1 MSMEIEA
8 KVRVPSHDAVRQR
21 LHALGATG
29 GEVTHETNVFF
40 DSPDGALRR
49 SDRGLR
55 IRTNRRPSGTT
66 VVLTCKGPKVA
77 SADHVKSRE
86 ELEVQLPAGSADAMT
101 AVLIR
106 LGYAPTLSFEKRRET
121 WHLANSEVV
130 LDTLPKLGTFVEVE
144 ADDAATVRHV
154 LGELGLAAE
163 PLVAESYIA
172 LIAAWAAA
180 SGSPT
185 HVGFEK

>member
-1 MSMEIEA
+1 MAMEIEA

-21 LHALGATG
+21 LRALGATG

-66 VVLTCKGPKVA
+66 VELTCKGPKVA
-77 SADHVKSRE
+77 SPDHVKSRE
-86 ELEVQLPAGSADAMT
+86 EIEVQLPADSAQAMT
-101 AVLIR
+101 AVLTR
-106 LGYAPTLSFEKRRET
+106 LGYPPTLSFEKRRET
-121 WHLANSEVV
+121 WHLGTTEVV
-130 LDTLPKLGTFVEVE
+130 LDTLPRLGTFVEVE
-144 ADDAATVRHV
+144 ADDAASVRHV
-154 LGELGLAAE
+154 LEQLGLAAE
-163 PLVAESYIA
+163 PLVTESYIA

-180 SGSPT
+180 SGCPT
-185 HVGFEK
+185 YVGFEQ